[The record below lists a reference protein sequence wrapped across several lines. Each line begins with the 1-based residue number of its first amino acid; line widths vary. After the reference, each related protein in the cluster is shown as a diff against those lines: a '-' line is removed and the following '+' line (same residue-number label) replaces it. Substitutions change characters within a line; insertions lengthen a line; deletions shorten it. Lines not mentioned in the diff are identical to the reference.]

1 MTADHPAH
9 KLIDDG
15 QALMDNS
22 KRVLNDAQQLYE
34 RVSDK
39 LSPAQIYQ
47 DNPFA
52 VVAAAA
58 GVGYLLGGGLFTPF
72 TRRIVRIGL
81 KGLVIPLASTQLKQ
95 LTAGTPSSQPPFSG
109 GE

>member
-9 KLIDDG
+9 QLIDDS
-15 QALMDNS
+15 QTLIDNS
-22 KRVLNDAQQLYE
+22 KRVINDAQQLYD
-34 RVSDK
+34 RVRED
-39 LSPAQIYQ
+39 LSPKQLYQ

-58 GVGYLLGGGLFTPF
+58 GVGYILGGGLFTPF

-81 KGLVIPLASTQLKQ
+81 KGLIIPIASSQLKH
-95 LTAGTPSSQPPFSG
+95 LTAGVPSSPPPFSS

>member
-15 QALMDNS
+15 QSLMDNS
-22 KRVLNDAQQLYE
+22 KRVLNDAQELYE
-34 RVSDK
+34 RVRGDI
-39 LSPAQIYQ
+39 SPGQIYQ

-58 GVGYLLGGGLFTPF
+58 GVGYLLGGGLFSPF

-81 KGLVIPLASTQLKQ
+81 RGLIIPLASSQLKH
-95 LTAGTPSSQPPFSG
+95 LTAGVASPQPPFSG